1 MFVNEELPV
10 RLIRKENDKVRQEHV
25 PEISEEY
32 DKPDQAQSMFRDA
45 NKGLTNQQ
53 MKSNAQIYS

>member
-10 RLIRKENDKVRQEHV
+10 RLIRKENDVRQEHV